1 MICDRRMMHG
11 VGGGGGGIFLMDK
24 TQFGD
29 TL

>member
-11 VGGGGGGIFLMDK
+11 VWGGGGIFLMDK